1 MTMPTKIAVIGG
13 AGAMGRIT
21 VRDLVEFS
29 GKNDSIVIADYDF
42 AKAQDFAA
50 TLNDPRVSA
59 IRVDVR
65 NHEEAAKNLVGC
77 KVIINS
83 VQYQLNL
90 DVMQIALKAGANY
103 VDLGGLFHMTRRQ
116 MELND
121 EFKAKGLL
129 AIIGMGA
136 APGITN
142 ILSRMGADELDEVT
156 EIHTRVAGRDLSKY
170 SWTPALP
177 VSYSLQTILEE
188 FSYQPAVFTKGKFTF
203 VEPMSGNKPHRFP
216 NPVGVQRPMHT
227 IHSEVATL
235 PLSFAYKGVKEV
247 TFKIAFDDEFV
258 DRVRFLRDM
267 GMASHEP
274 VDIGGIKVSPIA
286 VVNKV
291 AMAQNAA
298 KMTGK
303 PKQHEIVRAIVKGW
317 SAPVKTKASKKPA
330 AKTVSAKKSKFTY
343 ILDCHTK
350 GMPKWGVGTDINTGT
365 PPAIAAMMIGRGEIP
380 DSGVVAPENC
390 IHPKSF
396 VRELARRKMTVE
408 ITRKRGWDVPV

>member
-1 MTMPTKIAVIGG
+1 MTTGNRYAVIGG

-21 VRDLVEFS
+21 VRDLVEFA
-29 GKNDSIVIADYDF
+29 GPQDAIVIADYDF
-42 AKAQDFAA
+42 AKASECAA
-50 TLNDPRVSA
+50 SLADPRISA
-59 IRVDVR
+59 AQVDVR
-65 NHEEAAKNLVGC
+65 DHAAAARALAGC
-77 KVIINS
+77 NVIINS

-90 DVMQIALKAGANY
+90 DVMQVALAAGANY

-121 EFKAKGLL
+121 EFKARGLL

-142 ILSRMGADELDEVT
+142 ILSRMGADQLDHVS
-156 EIHTRVAGRDLSKY
+156 EIHTRVAGRDLSQY
-170 SWTPALP
+170 SWSPALP

-188 FSYQPAVFTKGKFTF
+188 FSFQPAVFTKGKFTF

-216 NPVGVQRPMHT
+216 SPVGMRRPMYT

-235 PLSFAYKGVKEV
+235 PMSFARKGVKEV

-267 GMASHEP
+267 GMASHDP
-274 VDIGGIKVSPIA
+274 VDIGGIKVPPIA

-291 AMAQNAA
+291 AMSQKAP
-298 KMTGK
+298 KVRGK
-303 PKQHEIVRAIVKGW
+303 PKQYEIVRAIVKGT
-317 SAPVKTKASKKPA
+317 AKKASPA
-330 AKTVSAKKSKFTY
+330 TRGKQRGTPAGKYTY
-343 ILDCHTK
+343 ILDCHTE

-365 PPAIAAMMIGRGEIP
+365 PPAIAALMIGRGEIA
-380 DSGVVAPENC
+380 DRGVVAPEIC
-390 IHPKSF
+390 IDPKSF
-396 VRELARRKMTVE
+396 VRELARRKMKVQV
-408 ITRKRGWDVPV
+408 TRKRGWDVPV